1 MNTPSLEEVL
11 RRYQMNALTKLHNFY
26 NGSYASKKQWRKLS
40 KPQLLMK
47 LEHILSG
54 ARKKTLIDLL
64 GGQDD

>member
-1 MNTPSLEEVL
+1 MNIQPVEEIL

-26 NGSYASKKQWRKLS
+26 NGSYASKKQWRRLT

-54 ARKKTLIDLL
+54 ARKKTLEELL
-64 GGQDD
+64 